1 METAINNGKQ
11 QAIPTIIC
19 VAESTHYLVGAVDSL
34 NNFIGLNQS
43 SDVAVMS
50 SLVEAKNHLRDNS
63 IFSAALE
70 FQSAYDEMCGSSN
83 SSGRFSQMIKF

>member
-1 METAINNGKQ
+1 METAITNVKQ

-34 NNFIGLNQS
+34 DNFIGLNQS
-43 SDVAVMS
+43 SNVAVMN
-50 SLVEAKNHLRDNS
+50 SLTEAKNHLRDNS

-83 SSGRFSQMIKF
+83 SGGRCSQMIKF